1 MATVLPASSEF
12 PTVADLLERLGNV
25 PPERV
30 LLRPSP
36 GLATEADLIAAN
48 ADKSRLCELV
58 DGVLVEKAMG
68 YLESLLAIFLGGVLN
83 DFVMSRNLGLV
94 SGPDGL
100 MRLFPGLVRIP
111 DVAFAGW
118 DRFPGRCV
126 PREPIPDLTPDL
138 AIEILSQSN
147 TSKEMARKRRD
158 YFAAGVR
165 LVWIIDP
172 SQRTA
177 HVFNAPDQFVSF
189 DMSGT
194 LDGGDILPGFSIAL
208 QDLFS
213 ILDRHGD

>member
-68 YLESLLAIFLGGVLN
+68 YFESLLAIFLGGLLN
-83 DFVMSRNLGLV
+83 DFVLPRNLGLV

-100 MRLFPGLVRIP
+100 MRLFPGLVCIP
-111 DVAFAGW
+111 DVAYAGW
-118 DRFPGRCV
+118 DRFPDRSV
-126 PREPIPDLTPDL
+126 PREPIPALVPDL

-189 DMSGT
+189 DVSGT
-194 LDGGDILPGFSIAL
+194 LDGGNVLPGFSVSL
-208 QDLFS
+208 QELFS

>member
-1 MATVLPASSEF
+1 LATALPASSEF

-36 GLATEADLIAAN
+36 GFATEADLIAVN
-48 ADKSRLCELV
+48 GDRSRLCELV

-118 DRFPGRCV
+118 DRFPNRCV

-147 TSKEMARKRRD
+147 TNKEMARKRQD
-158 YFAAGVR
+158 YFTAGVR

-172 SQRTA
+172 SARTV
-177 HVFNAPDQFVSF
+177 HVFNAPDQFIAL
-189 DMSGT
+189 DASGT
-194 LDGGDILPGFSIAL
+194 LDGGDVLPGFSIAL
-208 QDLFS
+208 LELFS